1 MITHGVWMGQKKLTR
16 YEIDFFSKMVGYAL
30 WMVNIMIHHNDM
42 SISTSFNGISI
53 RHAQRELRAPLDF
66 PPGVRETGDF
76 RTFLDLRFALLW
88 PGRCAFFG
96 SFLSFHSCNLDR
108 RLQDGCCLELC
119 WWTYFKSRQAS
130 AKVFYS
136 SFLLKHQNSTA
147 RQYLG
152 SWDTKTMSH
161 QCAETQAAT
170 ATKNKNEQDKHSNLK
185 ITIIITIT
193 IIVIIVTGIVNNKK
207 GQKNKNDS
215 WLPCSAMVM
224 LCLSSFRHTVLATL
238 WTNKCYLDLLVWTTF
253 YASVKL
259 IPLSVCVC
267 VCSSSFSF
275 LTCLLSL
282 KLD

>member
-1 MITHGVWMGQKKLTR
+1 
-16 YEIDFFSKMVGYAL
+16 
-30 WMVNIMIHHNDM
+30 MIHHNDM
-42 SISTSFNGISI
+42 SISIFFNGISI

-76 RTFLDLRFALLW
+76 RTFLDLRFAFLW

-152 SWDTKTMSH
+152 SWAIKHGTQKQCHTSAQKRKQQRQPKTKT
-161 QCAETQAAT
+161 
-170 ATKNKNEQDKHSNLK
+170 NKTS
-185 ITIIITIT
+185 
-193 IIVIIVTGIVNNKK
+193 IVILN
-207 GQKNKNDS
+207 
-215 WLPCSAMVM
+215 
-224 LCLSSFRHTVLATL
+224 
-238 WTNKCYLDLLVWTTF
+238 
-253 YASVKL
+253 
-259 IPLSVCVC
+259 
-267 VCSSSFSF
+267 
-275 LTCLLSL
+275 
-282 KLD
+282 